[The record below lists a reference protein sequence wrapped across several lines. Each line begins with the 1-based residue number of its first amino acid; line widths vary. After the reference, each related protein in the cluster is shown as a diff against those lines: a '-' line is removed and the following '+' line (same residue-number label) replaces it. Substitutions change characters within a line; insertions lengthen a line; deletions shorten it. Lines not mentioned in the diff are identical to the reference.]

1 MMVLS
6 DKRIGSRGADGRC
19 QKQTVKSG
27 MCAIFFA
34 DVHKFVI
41 TVYWP
46 LGDMSLSV
54 RKSQEGRERAVLGMH
69 HCNT

>member
-1 MMVLS
+1 M
-6 DKRIGSRGADGRC
+6 ADGRC

-27 MCAIFFA
+27 MCAIFFFV

-46 LGDMSLSV
+46 LGDVIVSEKVSRGKRM
-54 RKSQEGRERAVLGMH
+54 
-69 HCNT
+69 CCI

>member
-1 MMVLS
+1 MVLS
-6 DKRIGSRGADGRC
+6 DKRRGSRGADGRC

-27 MCAIFFA
+27 MRAIFFFV

-46 LGDMSLSV
+46 LGDVIVSEKVSRGKRM
-54 RKSQEGRERAVLGMH
+54 
-69 HCNT
+69 CCI